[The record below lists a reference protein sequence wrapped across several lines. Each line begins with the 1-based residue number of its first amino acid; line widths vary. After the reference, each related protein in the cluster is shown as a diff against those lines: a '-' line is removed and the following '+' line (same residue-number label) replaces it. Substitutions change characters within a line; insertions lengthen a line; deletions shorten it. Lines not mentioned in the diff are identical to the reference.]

1 MQSARNWWAVVWM
14 EQVQIWQWK
23 SEMPDP
29 SVLQNTPLEWTLQ
42 RLLRMKSE
50 FGYFFPKLVT
60 LAEISL
66 SAPVTNAWPE
76 RGASALKRLKTR
88 FRNRLHS
95 DLVNALMQITLNG
108 PPVQSPKAEEVIW
121 SSVKTWLSIKK
132 WRKLPTYIPGQSHS
146 QGASEQAQVV
156 TMVDQEVQCISSEE
170 LTTATELKSF

>member
-1 MQSARNWWAVVWM
+1 
-14 EQVQIWQWK
+14 
-23 SEMPDP
+23 
-29 SVLQNTPLEWTLQ
+29 
-42 RLLRMKSE
+42 MKSE

-108 PPVQSPKAEEVIW
+108 PPVQSPKAEEVI
-121 SSVKTWLSIKK
+121 
-132 WRKLPTYIPGQSHS
+132 
-146 QGASEQAQVV
+146 
-156 TMVDQEVQCISSEE
+156 
-170 LTTATELKSF
+170 